1 MSGPLEGIK
10 VVDFT
15 LYAFGP
21 RASQYLV
28 EMGAEVI
35 KIENPEG
42 GEPLR
47 GEKGLRGVPMDD
59 FNAYFEQV
67 HRGKKS
73 LAIDLRH
80 DRARQAVYRLV
91 EGADVFVT
99 NFRLGGLERLGM
111 DYDTLSKL
119 NPRLIYA
126 IGTGWGLKGPA
137 RDRGAFEVTGYAGS
151 GLVTTFA
158 DAESRP
164 PVCPPAFGDY
174 TAATLLAYGI
184 ALALYHR
191 ERTGKGQM
199 VHTSLLGAFMKV
211 ASCCVDASIHAG
223 KNMFGMPHNQD
234 IPFYALYETKDK
246 RWIQMAALPDY
257 RAWPELCQTLRVEH
271 LLDDPRFATTE
282 LRRENGEALIA
293 IFDEA
298 FRTKTQSEW
307 VALFDK
313 HSFPWSPVRHFP
325 ELVSDPQVL
334 ENEYLVTLDH
344 PQAGKVQVVGVNLDL
359 SETPGSPEGVAPEL
373 GQHTE
378 EVLIE
383 LGYSWDDI
391 IAMKEEG
398 AIL

>member
-21 RASQYLV
+21 RAAQYLV
-28 EMGAEVI
+28 EMGAEVV
-35 KIENPEG
+35 KIENPDG

-47 GEKGLRGVPMDD
+47 GEKSLRGVPMDD
-59 FNAYFEQV
+59 FNSYFEQV

-73 LAIDLRH
+73 LAVDLRQQK
-80 DRARQAVYRLV
+80 AREAVCRLI

-137 RDRGAFEVTGYAGS
+137 RDRGAFEATGYAGS

-199 VHTSLLGAFMKV
+199 VHTSLLGTLMKV
-211 ASCCVDASIHAG
+211 ASCCVDASIYAG
-223 KNMFGMPHNQD
+223 KNMFGTPHSED
-234 IPFYALYETKDK
+234 IPLYALYETKDK
-246 RWIQMAALPDY
+246 RWIQMAVVPDH
-257 RAWPELCQTLRVEH
+257 RHWPDLCHTLGLEH
-271 LLDDPRFATTE
+271 LLDDARFATPE
-282 LRRENGEALIA
+282 LRRENGAELIA
-293 IFDEA
+293 ILDEV
-298 FRTKTQSEW
+298 FLTKTQSEW
-307 VALFDK
+307 IGLLEK

-334 ENEYLVTLDH
+334 ENDYLVKLDH

-359 SETPGSPEGVAPEL
+359 SETPGRAEGIAPEL

-378 EVLIE
+378 EILLD

-391 IAMKEEG
+391 VLMKEQG